1 MVRIDNGVVLYT
13 PYGEEERE
21 IGNIEDAEVFEGY
34 MSLGGHGIPFE
45 RFPELKIEWDILYP
59 NGKSQTIARG
69 STSMSSHDRRTKSSR
84 HNDIPRAIRR
94 ILTAVGIAPTT
105 EKSQPEPPK

>member
-21 IGNIEDAEVFEGY
+21 IGSIEDAEVFEGY
-34 MSLGGHGIPFE
+34 MSLGGHGIPLE
-45 RFPELKIEWDILYP
+45 RFPEIQTAWQALYP

-69 STSMSSHDRRTKSSR
+69 STSTSSHKRRPKSSR

-94 ILTAVGIAPTT
+94 ILTAVGITSTT
-105 EKSQPEPPK
+105 EKSQPEPLK

>member
-1 MVRIDNGVVLYT
+1 MVRIDNSVVLYT
-13 PYGEEERE
+13 PYGEVERE

-34 MSLGGHGIPFE
+34 MSLGGHGIPLE
-45 RFPELKIEWDILYP
+45 RFSEIQTAWQALYP
-59 NGKSQTIARG
+59 NGKPQTIVRD

-84 HNDIPRAIRR
+84 NNDIPRAIRR
-94 ILTAVGIAPTT
+94 ILTAVGITPTT